1 MRLRSLA
8 ILMALVVLAAACGG
22 DTTTDADWLGEAP
35 VWTGAYGD
43 AVESAATG
51 MAAAT
56 TLVIVPFRSEAGVDT
71 QALGLR
77 AGAVDDNQAWD
88 DYLLYRNGFLQYGIP
103 VHDVDITGRRIIT
116 VTRPDGTPVMG
127 ASVTL
132 LDADGATVATDMT
145 RSYGTAMVFP
155 VGDVTGMTVLV
166 VKDGEQAEVALDGD
180 AREHDLTLDAAPTP
194 SPIDLD
200 VLFLIDVTGSMGDE
214 IDRLKQTIDTIAERI
229 DALPA
234 ETNLRLAM
242 TVYRD
247 RGDTFVTSTHQFT
260 PDIDAFSDA
269 LAEVIADGGG
279 DYPESLNEGLHEA
292 IHLPE
297 WRVTDTVSLI
307 FLVADAPPVLTY
319 AQDYDYAVEMF
330 EAAERGIT
338 IHPIASSGLDD
349 EGEYVFRQLA
359 QVTGGRFVFLT
370 YGAGGAPGDDTTHH
384 VDDYSVLSLDDLVVK
399 IVEDTLAPLTG
410 S

>member
-8 ILMALVVLAAACGG
+8 IMTALLVLAAACG
-22 DTTTDADWLGEAP
+22 DDATTDADWLGEAP

-51 MAAAT
+51 MAAVT
-56 TLVIVPFRSEAGVDT
+56 TLVIVPSESEAGVDT

-155 VGDVTGMTVLV
+155 VGEVTGMKVLAL
-166 VKDGEQAEVALDGD
+166 KDGEQAEVALDGD
-180 AREHDLTLDAAPTP
+180 TREHDLTLDAAPTP

-214 IDRLKQTIDTIAERI
+214 IDRLKQTIDTIAARI

-297 WRVTDTVSLI
+297 WRVDDTVSLI

-349 EGEYVFRQLA
+349 QGEYVFRQLA

-399 IVEDTLAPLTG
+399 IVEDTLAPLTDQ
-410 S
+410 